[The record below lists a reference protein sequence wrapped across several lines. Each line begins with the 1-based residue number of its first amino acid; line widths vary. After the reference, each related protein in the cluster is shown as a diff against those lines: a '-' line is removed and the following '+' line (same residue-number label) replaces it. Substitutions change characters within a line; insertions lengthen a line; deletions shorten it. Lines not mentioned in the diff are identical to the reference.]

1 MLAVVACR
9 QMELR
14 RQLKY
19 KSSTTV
25 RHFCCVKQEE
35 LIKRSPKGKRI
46 MVILDAI
53 EQLVVER
60 KCERYVTELVQI
72 MNTCLSASQ
81 IHHLP
86 AAVRGKIWTEFHH
99 TRCSPET
106 KRIWEHLISEI
117 PEVHFEQHQLAMQ
130 LRLDR
135 ILKQLIKSKAD
146 KKLYGLSSTQA
157 NVQTQP
163 LTTLE
168 SNAVRYMV
176 GYVAVSLLKK
186 YRKPSKNINVQEKR
200 SLFVKVLSQ
209 MKCTNQPGEPTTA
222 YEYSKLWSELI
233 DRGGLYHIN
242 DKVNTIVYT

>member
-1 MLAVVACR
+1 MIQINAEEIIEVIP
-9 QMELR
+9 
-14 RQLKY
+14 
-19 KSSTTV
+19 SS
-25 RHFCCVKQEE
+25 
-35 LIKRSPKGKRI
+35 
-46 MVILDAI
+46 
-53 EQLVVER
+53 LVVER

-86 AAVRGKIWTEFHH
+86 AAVRGKIWTEFHR

-117 PEVHFEQHQLAMQ
+117 PEAHFEQHQLAMQ
-130 LRLDR
+130 LLLDR

-168 SNAVRYMV
+168 SNAVRYMA

-186 YRKPSKNINVQEKR
+186 YRKPSKNIKVQEKR

-242 DKVNTIVYT
+242 DKVNTIIYCVYLAML